1 MSSCVSEI
9 STGNTFCQVGIGSCS
24 MMTST
29 YLTLSIRHLLLKLLT
44 EMSFFP
50 ALLLLCFSIER
61 YFGICFPLQ
70 SRVRRRRLLVYL
82 IPVIFT
88 WYHDLYFGPKSDVM
102 IITAALCTTFLNWWS
117 WLAMGSWTLRS
128 LMTRCMPR
136 YANVCRI
143 GIADVCQGKIFSRFL
158 LSLSNSQPDLQAVH
172 GFLLHGPASPSRT
185 DHIQHKGLLRHEK
198 AQKVAL
204 VVLELYLLHFHFCF
218 SFILWVNGAWNK
230 FANKSLQAFA
240 FSI

>member
-1 MSSCVSEI
+1 
-9 STGNTFCQVGIGSCS
+9 
-24 MMTST
+24 
-29 YLTLSIRHLLLKLLT
+29 
-44 EMSFFP
+44 MSFFP

-136 YANVCRI
+136 YAIVCRI
-143 GIADVCQGKIFSRFL
+143 GIADVCQGKIFSHFL
-158 LSLSNSQPDLQAVH
+158 LSFSNSHHNQIYKQYMDFFFTA
-172 GFLLHGPASPSRT
+172 LLPLL
-185 DHIQHKGLLRHEK
+185 GLIIFNTRVYCAMKRHRR
-198 AQKVAL
+198 
-204 VVLELYLLHFHFCF
+204 
-218 SFILWVNGAWNK
+218 
-230 FANKSLQAFA
+230 
-240 FSI
+240 

>member
-29 YLTLSIRHLLLKLLT
+29 YLTLSIRHLLLKLIP
-44 EMSFFP
+44 EMFFFP

-82 IPVIFT
+82 IPVVFT
-88 WYHDLYFGPKSDVM
+88 WYHDLYFGHKSDVM

-117 WLAMGSWTLRS
+117 WLAMGSWTLHS

-158 LSLSNSQPDLQAVH
+158 LRLSNSYHNQIYKQYMDFFFTA
-172 GFLLHGPASPSRT
+172 LLPLL
-185 DHIQHKGLLRHEK
+185 GLIIFNTRVYCAMKRHRR
-198 AQKVAL
+198 
-204 VVLELYLLHFHFCF
+204 
-218 SFILWVNGAWNK
+218 
-230 FANKSLQAFA
+230 
-240 FSI
+240 